1 MKKIGCPV
9 FLETLSNSA
18 VSCLPWCTTPR
29 LHAYHGVQLRGYMP
43 TMCTTPRCQANHGVQ
58 LHGIMPTMCLTLL
71 CHAFHVS
78 NSAVSCLP
86 WCPTPR
92 CHAFHGVQLRGV
104 MPAMVSNS
112 AVSCYRRVYLSLLLE
127 EIVIDY
133 IFTSLSV
140 AQMGLIDEKRGSKIS
155 CHTLF

>member
-1 MKKIGCPV
+1 
-9 FLETLSNSA
+9 
-18 VSCLPWCTTPR
+18 
-29 LHAYHGVQLRGYMP
+29 MP
-43 TMCTTPRCQANHGVQ
+43 TMCP
-58 LHGIMPTMCLTLL
+58 TLL
-71 CHAFHVS
+71 
-78 NSAVSCLP
+78 
-86 WCPTPR
+86 

-140 AQMGLIDEKRGSKIS
+140 AQMGLIDETRGSNIS